1 MRYYMTHKFY
11 IHMAYEN
18 VEIFVNSLEK
28 RRIKIE

>member
-1 MRYYMTHKFY
+1 
-11 IHMAYEN
+11 MANKEVQSTLSPATET